1 MVEQFFGAPL
11 RRSQK
16 TAPFEFPVAAAY
28 SAGAALR
35 LNDVVKNCSETVSNL
50 AVSRAAPEPQIWPL
64 DGCKCSAPAP
74 YVWSEKTALGRA
86 WRALQRGYVPALGH
100 QPRTAPPAWF
110 IAVLVTEPEP
120 LATGRQHARTAAHSI
135 SAQRP
140 GRCGSAATAAIKKC
154 RGWPGIVW
162 GWPGM
167 ARDGQGWS
175 GMVWPR
181 DHPIYCRIRRRC
193 DRHAMAAARSA
204 LIGPAIE
211 GWISARS
218 KKSAQVVADRD
229 AYSRRSD

>member
-74 YVWSEKTALGRA
+74 LRVVRKNRSRTRLEGSTTRLCASARPSASHGPSSMVYSGFSDRTGAARDGPATRAHGSPFDQRAKTRAMRIGGHGCDKKMPGMAGDCLGM
-86 WRALQRGYVPALGH
+86 
-100 QPRTAPPAWF
+100 
-110 IAVLVTEPEP
+110 
-120 LATGRQHARTAAHSI
+120 ARDG
-135 SAQRP
+135 Q
-140 GRCGSAATAAIKKC
+140 
-154 RGWPGIVW
+154 

-167 ARDGQGWS
+167 ARDGLGWS
-175 GMVWPR
+175 GRATILYTAAFVGAVTGMPWQRHV
-181 DHPIYCRIRRRC
+181 RR
-193 DRHAMAAARSA
+193 
-204 LIGPAIE
+204 
-211 GWISARS
+211 
-218 KKSAQVVADRD
+218 
-229 AYSRRSD
+229 

>member
-100 QPRTAPPAWF
+100 QPRTAPSGMVYSGFSDRTGAARDGPA
-110 IAVLVTEPEP
+110 T
-120 LATGRQHARTAAHSI
+120 RAHGSPFD
-135 SAQRP
+135 QRAKTRAMRIGGHGCDKKMP
-140 GRCGSAATAAIKKC
+140 GMAGDCL
-154 RGWPGIVW
+154 
-162 GWPGM
+162 GM
-167 ARDGQGWS
+167 ARDGQGWP
-175 GMVWPR
+175 GMVW
-181 DHPIYCRIRRRC
+181 DGL
-193 DRHAMAAARSA
+193 AARPSYI
-204 LIGPAIE
+204 LPH
-211 GWISARS
+211 S
-218 KKSAQVVADRD
+218 
-229 AYSRRSD
+229 